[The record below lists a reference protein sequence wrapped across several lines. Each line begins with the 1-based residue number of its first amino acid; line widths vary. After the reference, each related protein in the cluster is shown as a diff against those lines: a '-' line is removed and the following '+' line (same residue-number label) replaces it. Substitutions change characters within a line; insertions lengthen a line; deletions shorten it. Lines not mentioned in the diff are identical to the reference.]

1 LEDFVDSPQLDSR
14 RSKTVVDD
22 AGSLMTI
29 RDFWIRKKEEEDKM
43 AEQTDTRD
51 ILVRAGKERVTNI
64 STFTYTQSRQE

>member
-1 LEDFVDSPQLDSR
+1 
-14 RSKTVVDD
+14 
-22 AGSLMTI
+22 MTI

-64 STFTYTQSRQE
+64 STFTYTQNRQE